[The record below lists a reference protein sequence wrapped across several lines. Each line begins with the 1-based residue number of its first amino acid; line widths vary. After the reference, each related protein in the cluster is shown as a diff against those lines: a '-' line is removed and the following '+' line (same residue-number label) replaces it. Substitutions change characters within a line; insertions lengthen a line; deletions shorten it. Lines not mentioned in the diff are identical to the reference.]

1 MRHCLP
7 SKNKRKCKRGLYPLV
22 QTSFRLSGLH
32 ILQASV
38 LFISGNTADFIF
50 LIHEN
55 NLRRIHSRLLRCHLA
70 IAHQNDFIALLHTA
84 RRRTVQANHT
94 AACFACDGVGFK
106 AFPVVDIYNLHLFV
120 FQNAG
125 SIQKILIDRDLAD
138 VIQLG
143 LHDGRAVN
151 LTLEHIQHHFAQS
164 SVRKLSIRRVFP
176 M

>member
-84 RRRTVQANHT
+84 RRRTVQTNHAT
-94 AACFACDGVGFK
+94 ACFACDGVGFK
-106 AFPVVDIYNLHLFV
+106 AFPIVDIYNLHLFV
-120 FQNAG
+120 LQNPCRGKQIGINGDA
-125 SIQKILIDRDLAD
+125 AD
-138 VIQLG
+138 IIQLC
-143 LHDGRAVN
+143 LYDSRSVN
-151 LTLEHIQHHFAQS
+151 FSL
-164 SVRKLSIRRVFP
+164 
-176 M
+176 